1 MASVNRCT
9 FIGNLTRNPECRFM
23 TSGEAV
29 TNVSIAC
36 NDSYKNKAGEKV
48 DSVEFINLVFY
59 RKLAEIVAEYCKKGA
74 PIYVEGKMKTRKYT
88 DKSGV
93 EKYSTEIVVD
103 QMQMLGG
110 KQSEHAEPA
119 RQDKPANQ
127 SIPAQSSGGAFD
139 DFSSDIPFAPHG
151 KNGADVSWRN
161 L

>member
-1 MASVNRCT
+1 
-9 FIGNLTRNPECRFM
+9 M

-48 DSVEFINLVFY
+48 DSVEFVNLVFY

-88 DKSGV
+88 DKAGV

-110 KQSEHAEPA
+110 KQSEHTEPA
-119 RQDKPANQ
+119 RQDKPAQ
-127 SIPAQSSGGAFD
+127 SQSSPAASTSETGNGRNFDNFD
-139 DFSSDIPFAPHG
+139 DDIPF
-151 KNGADVSWRN
+151 
-161 L
+161 